1 MRLSRVKEVCRG
13 VEDWEPGADADPGA
27 DEVESGEL
35 GARPPFNFA
44 TLATAFVIL
53 GRESYNIRIW
63 HDPLTPL
70 EDDSYLL
77 SRTGRIECQS

>member
-27 DEVESGEL
+27 GADEVESGEL
-35 GARPPFNFA
+35 CARPPFSFA

-63 HDPLTPL
+63 LNPLPPL
-70 EDDSYLL
+70 AYDSYLL
-77 SRTGRIECQS
+77 VSQREH